1 VRGPDGRVID
11 LDDGV
16 GSDDEEQEDYGS
28 DVYSDEDEA
37 VHSDAGE
44 LDYEENS
51 EGEVFVSED
60 EQADDDDNDEANGD
74 DVPNWDELV
83 KSVKNHDNAADG
95 NGGGDDDDD
104 DDDDGDA
111 PPRKRRRRR
120 TSTKEDGDPTDGA
133 LPVMPERVSM
143 LHCSDPLASIVRA
156 LTHTHTRVVE
166 KQKRL
171 KDIIWRQNKKA
182 NKNTKR
188 GDFEVVPLD
197 GPRVCMQHY
206 RTLPTDRGVVCSPC
220 LLTTS
225 LRMKFR
231 RSHERRPTRARW
243 ERTSTINSE
252 RRRARRVRASEATLW
267 CVCVCVCVRPHPI
280 NAL

>member
-1 VRGPDGRVID
+1 LIHQRLSKIPVSRQFDEEDVRGPDGRVID

-104 DDDDGDA
+104 GDDDDGDA

-156 LTHTHTRVVE
+156 LTHTHTCCRE
-166 KQKRL
+166 AKTLEGHHLASKQEGQQEYQA
-171 KDIIWRQNKKA
+171 WRFRGCSTRRPQGMHA
-182 NKNTKR
+182 ALSNT
-188 GDFEVVPLD
+188 
-197 GPRVCMQHY
+197 
-206 RTLPTDRGVVCSPC
+206 TDRP
-220 LLTTS
+220 
-225 LRMKFR
+225 R
-231 RSHERRPTRARW
+231 RS
-243 ERTSTINSE
+243 
-252 RRRARRVRASEATLW
+252 V
-267 CVCVCVCVRPHPI
+267 
-280 NAL
+280 